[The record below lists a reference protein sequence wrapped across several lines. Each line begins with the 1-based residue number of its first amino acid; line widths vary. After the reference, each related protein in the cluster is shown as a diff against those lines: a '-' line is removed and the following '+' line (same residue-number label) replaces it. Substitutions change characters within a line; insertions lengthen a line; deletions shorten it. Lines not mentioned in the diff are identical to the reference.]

1 MLLSQ
6 LHDMIKHNYEHGL
19 YSQDY
24 TSKSNN
30 SNPSKIKDLKNLS
43 DFQMGKHQAYEDY
56 QISKK
61 FRFYPKLPFVLL
73 NLISG
78 NRMQE
83 VTSFI
88 NGYNYEKHRLKNKQS
103 KIHK

>member
-1 MLLSQ
+1 MNTVYTLKITLLNRT
-6 LHDMIKHNYEHGL
+6 IP
-19 YSQDY
+19 
-24 TSKSNN
+24 T
-30 SNPSKIKDLKNLS
+30 PSKIKDLKNLS

-83 VTSFI
+83 VISFI
-88 NGYNYEKHRLKNKQS
+88 NGYNHEKHRLKNK
-103 KIHK
+103 

>member
-83 VTSFI
+83 VISFI
-88 NGYNYEKHRLKNKQS
+88 NGYNHEKHRLKNK
-103 KIHK
+103 

>member
-24 TSKSNN
+24 TSKSNI

-61 FRFYPKLPFVLL
+61 FRFYPKLPLVLL

>member
-1 MLLSQ
+1 MIWLS
-6 LHDMIKHNYEHGL
+6 IINEHGL

-24 TSKSNN
+24 TSKSNG
-30 SNPSKIKDLKNLS
+30 SKTSKIKNSKNLS
-43 DFQMGKHQAYEDY
+43 DFQKGGKDQAYEDY
-56 QISKK
+56 QVSKK

-83 VTSFI
+83 IISFI
-88 NGYNYEKHRLKNKQS
+88 NGYNHAKHRLKNK
-103 KIHK
+103 

>member
-1 MLLSQ
+1 MLLFQ

-24 TSKSNN
+24 TSKSHN

-83 VTSFI
+83 VISFI
-88 NGYNYEKHRLKNKQS
+88 DGYNYEKHRLKNK
-103 KIHK
+103 